1 MTVSFGTLKADTL
14 THSTAGSLATNYVV
28 NGSAKAWVNF
38 DGSASGAASA
48 DSFNESSMT
57 DNGTGDHTFTM
68 SNAMSNANYSSNVT
82 GSNKSGAA
90 NHGMTM
96 INKSQ
101 AAPTTTALR
110 VRGANLADNSSQDLE
125 IICIAIH
132 GDLA

>member
-1 MTVSFGTLKADTL
+1 MSTLKADTIQSTGGGAATL
-14 THSTAGSLATNYVV
+14 TKQHA
-28 NGSAKAWVNF
+28 AKAWVNF

-82 GSNKSGAA
+82 GSSKSGAA
-90 NHGMTM
+90 NHGVAY
-96 INKSQ
+96 INKSG
-101 AAPTTTALR
+101 AAPTATALR
-110 VRGANLADNSSQDLE
+110 VRGASLADSSSQDLE

>member
-1 MTVSFGTLKADTL
+1 MPSFGTIKADTL

-132 GDLA
+132 GDRA

>member
-1 MTVSFGTLKADTL
+1 MASELRVNTLKDA
-14 THSTAGSLATNYVV
+14 SGNNSVATSVV
-28 NGSAKAWVNF
+28 FNGTAKAWVNF

-90 NHGMTM
+90 NHGITM

-132 GDLA
+132 GDRA

>member
-1 MTVSFGTLKADTL
+1 MPSFGTLKADTL